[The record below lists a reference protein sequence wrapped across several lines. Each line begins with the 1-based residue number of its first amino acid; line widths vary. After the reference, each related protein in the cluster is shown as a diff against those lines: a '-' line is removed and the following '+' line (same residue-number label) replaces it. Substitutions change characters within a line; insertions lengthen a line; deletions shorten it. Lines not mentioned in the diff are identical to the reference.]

1 MRVNYAAV
9 AVAALLQFALGA
21 LWYSPLLFS
30 NRWLQLIGK
39 NAEEMKRAANPVIYL
54 AALACSVVMAY
65 VLALVCVSR
74 AAKSASQG
82 AMNGALLGIGLV
94 ATAMLTGYLFE
105 QRPAELY
112 LINAGYFVV
121 SLILMGTLLGAW
133 RKPA

>member
-9 AVAALLQFALGA
+9 AVAAIMQFGLGA
-21 LWYSPLLFS
+21 LWYSPLLFA
-30 NRWLQLIGK
+30 NRWVQLIGK
-39 NAEEMKRAANPVIYL
+39 NVEEMKRAANPIIYL
-54 AALACSVVMAY
+54 VALACSVVMAH
-65 VLALVCVSR
+65 VLAMVCVSR
-74 AAKSASQG
+74 GANSASRG
-82 AMNGALLGIGLV
+82 AATGALLGIGLV

-105 QRPAELY
+105 QRPGELY